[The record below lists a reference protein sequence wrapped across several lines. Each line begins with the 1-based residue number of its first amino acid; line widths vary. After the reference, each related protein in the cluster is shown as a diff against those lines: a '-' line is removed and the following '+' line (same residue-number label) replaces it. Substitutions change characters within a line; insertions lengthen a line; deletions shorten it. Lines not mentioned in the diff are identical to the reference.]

1 MGDSNK
7 NIDEIQVA
15 VIGGG
20 NWGRALSY
28 AFSQKNNVG
37 IVSRRKLKFLN
48 AIATHKVTQISLQSA
63 LKCKYIVIA
72 IKSEA
77 MRTMLGKM
85 KFLSE
90 SIVLIASK
98 GIEVESGAFMSDIF
112 DEVCASNNA
121 RHENAKHEK
130 VGYLM
135 GPSFASEVLEGM
147 PCALTIH
154 TKAQIDEVAKIFPNF
169 IKVYMNDDVIGGEV
183 AGAYKNIIAIAA
195 GICDGLQL
203 GNNAKASLVAR
214 GLVEMARFGVF
225 FGAKESTFLGLSGA
239 GDLFLTTNSI
249 LSRNYRVGNA
259 LAKDLPLNNILD
271 SLGEV
276 AEGVFSTRAVM
287 NLAKKHNI
295 YTPIASQIYEILD
308 GKTPRLSV
316 KELLLREFE
325 DSYTLDFL
333 K

>member
-1 MGDSNK
+1 MSK
-7 NIDEIQVA
+7 NIDEIEVA

-37 IVSRRKLKFLN
+37 IVSRRELRFLHS
-48 AIATHKVTQISLQSA
+48 IATHKVTQISLQSA
-63 LKCKYIVIA
+63 LKCKYIIIA

-77 MRTMLGKM
+77 MREMLGKM
-85 KFLSE
+85 NFTPE

-98 GIEVESGAFMSDIF
+98 GIEVDSGAFMSDIF
-112 DEVCASNNA
+112 YEVCAHNNA
-121 RHENAKHEK
+121 RHEK

-154 TKAQIDEVAKIFPNF
+154 TKAQIADCAKIFPNF

-203 GNNAKASLVAR
+203 GNNAKASLIAR
-214 GLVEMARFGVF
+214 GLVEMARFGEF

-259 LAKDLPLNNILD
+259 LAKDVPLNNILD

-295 YTPIASQIYEILD
+295 YTPIASQVYEILD
-308 GKTPRLSV
+308 GKNPRISV
-316 KELLLREFE
+316 KELLLREF
-325 DSYTLDFL
+325 DDDCAFDFL

>member
-1 MGDSNK
+1 
-7 NIDEIQVA
+7 
-15 VIGGG
+15 
-20 NWGRALSY
+20 
-28 AFSQKNNVG
+28 
-37 IVSRRKLKFLN
+37 
-48 AIATHKVTQISLQSA
+48 
-63 LKCKYIVIA
+63 
-72 IKSEA
+72 

-85 KFLSE
+85 KFLPE

-112 DEVCASNNA
+112 DEVCASN
-121 RHENAKHEK
+121 NAKHEK

-308 GKTPRLSV
+308 GKNPRLSV

>member
-1 MGDSNK
+1 MSK
-7 NIDEIQVA
+7 NIDDIKVA

-20 NWGRALSY
+20 HWGRALSY

-37 IVSRRKLKFLN
+37 IVSRRELKFLN
-48 AIATHKVTQISLQSA
+48 TIATNKVTQISLKSA
-63 LKCKYIVIA
+63 LKCKYIIIA

-85 KFLSE
+85 HFAPE
-90 SIVLIASK
+90 SVVLIASK
-98 GIEVESGAFMSDIF
+98 GIEVDSGAFMSDIF
-112 DEVCASNNA
+112 DEVC
-121 RHENAKHEK
+121 EKHK
-130 VGYLM
+130 NVGYLM

-154 TKAQIDEVAKIFPNF
+154 TKAQIADCAKIFPNF

-203 GNNAKASLVAR
+203 GNNAKASLIAR
-214 GLVEMARFGVF
+214 GLVEMARFGEF

-249 LSRNYRVGNA
+249 LSRNYRVGSA

-276 AEGVFSTRAVM
+276 AEGVFSTKAVV

-295 YTPIASQIYEILD
+295 YTPIASQVYEILE
-308 GKTPRLSV
+308 GKNPRVSV
-316 KELLLREFE
+316 KELLLREFDDE
-325 DSYTLDFL
+325 YQLDFL